1 MPQEDLS
8 YLTAEHLLKKEV
20 SPEKEV
26 TQNEASY
33 IKDSNKVKNICILND
48 ALLVTADL
56 VGLNPTIPHEI
67 GLKAIRN
74 ASERN
79 TSWKPY

>member
-74 ASERN
+74 AL
-79 TSWKPY
+79 